1 MENDPLVAL
10 GIMLVGLLLILRRRR
25 LNARVRQHD
34 SVLTDAQYEI
44 KFLIKCIFNKN
55 DTTILFIFIQKSIKK
70 NIVIMII
77 PVKTND

>member
-1 MENDPLVAL
+1 MENDQLVAL

-34 SVLTDAQYEI
+34 SVLTGAQYEI